1 MFRVWFERALPPA
14 YATMLA
20 GVAQAIGPASATPE
34 SPLRALPEAQAI
46 IAASR
51 ICYDGALMDQAPL
64 LRVISRTGIGF
75 DNISLPD
82 ATARGI
88 AVCNAPDGPTISTAE
103 HTITL
108 MLAVAKQLKQ
118 AEGEMQRREKKDYF
132 NDHNGLE
139 MYGLHLGVVGL
150 GRIGSHVA
158 KVALALGMK
167 VVAFDPYI
175 SSGRALEMG
184 VEMAPTIEALLR
196 TADIVTLHLPLTP
209 ATRHLMNSA
218 RLAQMKTGAILI
230 NAARGG
236 LVDEAALIQAL
247 ESGHLRG
254 AGLDVFDPEPPHP
267 DNPLL
272 HRENVIATPHIAGAT
287 TASKDRLWQTAIMQ
301 ALQVLR
307 GERPA
312 HLVNPEVWTGR
323 D

>member
-1 MFRVWFERALPPA
+1 MFRVWFERAVPPA
-14 YATMLA
+14 YTAMLE
-20 GVAQAIGPASATPE
+20 GVALAIGPASATPA
-34 SPLRALPEAQAI
+34 SPLMALPEAQAI

-51 ICYDGALMDQAPL
+51 IRYDGALMDQAPL

-75 DNISLPD
+75 DNIAIAD

-108 MLAVAKQLKQ
+108 MLAVAKELKQ
-118 AEGEMQRREKKDYF
+118 VEGAMQRREKKDFF

-139 MYGLHLGVVGL
+139 LYGLRLGVVGL

-158 KVALALGMK
+158 KVALALGME

-175 SSGRALEMG
+175 SSERALGMG
-184 VEMAPTIEALLR
+184 VEMLPTVEELLR
-196 TADIVTLHLPLTP
+196 TADIVSLHMPLTP
-209 ATRHLMNSA
+209 ATRHLINGA

-236 LVDEAALIQAL
+236 LVDETALIEAL
-247 ESGHLRG
+247 ESGHIRG

-272 HRENVIATPHIAGAT
+272 HRENVVATPHIAGVT
-287 TASKDRLWQTAIMQ
+287 TASKDRLWRTAITQ

-307 GERPA
+307 GARPA
-312 HLVNPEVWTGR
+312 HLVNPEVWSR
-323 D
+323 IV